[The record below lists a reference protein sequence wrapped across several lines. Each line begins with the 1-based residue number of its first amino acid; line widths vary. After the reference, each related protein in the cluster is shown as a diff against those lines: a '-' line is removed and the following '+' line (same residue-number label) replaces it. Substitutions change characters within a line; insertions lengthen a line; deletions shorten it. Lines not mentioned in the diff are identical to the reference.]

1 MELELIVGASTEEQ
15 NQFCRD
21 MATRQAKLE
30 ELRSTGVN
38 KIESLKNENF
48 KVRKNKELS
57 KEEKDGII
65 EANKTLIEEARQ
77 DSLSH
82 KEEISTL
89 EKESIAITKTFYK
102 KVTPV
107 AKAEWKSKK
116 DDLKKMHK
124 EAVEK
129 INSEHEARL
138 KEIEASKPTDK
149 NDKDAELAYNN
160 KMKIETSNYKQLAF
174 EEKTAYKNAIQKIKN
189 ESHTHFLQEYNLLG
203 SLRNGKHSIEETLQA
218 KLEDYVYRFE
228 LKDFFI
234 KNGLYLT
241 LLLFM
246 IVCV

>member
-89 EKESIAITKTFYK
+89 E
-102 KVTPV
+102 
-107 AKAEWKSKK
+107 
-116 DDLKKMHK
+116 
-124 EAVEK
+124 
-129 INSEHEARL
+129 R
-138 KEIEASKPTDK
+138 
-149 NDKDAELAYNN
+149 
-160 KMKIETSNYKQLAF
+160 
-174 EEKTAYKNAIQKIKN
+174 
-189 ESHTHFLQEYNLLG
+189 
-203 SLRNGKHSIEETLQA
+203 
-218 KLEDYVYRFE
+218 RF
-228 LKDFFI
+228 
-234 KNGLYLT
+234 
-241 LLLFM
+241 
-246 IVCV
+246 

>member
-89 EKESIAITKTFYK
+89 EK
-102 KVTPV
+102 
-107 AKAEWKSKK
+107 
-116 DDLKKMHK
+116 
-124 EAVEK
+124 
-129 INSEHEARL
+129 
-138 KEIEASKPTDK
+138 
-149 NDKDAELAYNN
+149 
-160 KMKIETSNYKQLAF
+160 
-174 EEKTAYKNAIQKIKN
+174 
-189 ESHTHFLQEYNLLG
+189 NLL
-203 SLRNGKHSIEETLQA
+203 LLQKHSIR
-218 KLEDYVYRFE
+218 KS
-228 LKDFFI
+228 
-234 KNGLYLT
+234 
-241 LLLFM
+241 LLLQKLNGRARKTILRKSIRKLLKRLTVSM
-246 IVCV
+246 KLD